1 METSRFERVVPD
13 DADDEEAA
21 AIAAAIGAYLTDR
34 ERAAASSESS
44 ESPWEDRQWSFAGK
58 LGAVNRCTDRIPSTA
73 PTNPWT
79 AAGRSERF

>member
-1 METSRFERVVPD
+1 METSRFERVGPE

-44 ESPWEDRQWSFAGK
+44 ESSWEGRQWSFAAK
-58 LGAVNRCTDRIPSTA
+58 LGAVNRCPDRIPTSA
-73 PTNPWT
+73 PTNLWT
-79 AAGRSERF
+79 ASGRSERF